1 MELGIFART
10 FSRSSFEET
19 LDAVLGHGLAHIQFN
34 LSCAGLPTLP
44 ETMNPDRCGRIARA
58 VQDRQLFVDAI
69 SGTFN
74 MADPTGWPDQNL
86 RRLEILASACRWL
99 DTRIITLCTG
109 TCDPQNMWR
118 WHPDNVKQSVWRNLV
133 TVMREVARIADRY
146 EVTMAFE
153 PELGN
158 VVNSAA
164 KARLLLDQV
173 CSPWIKVVIDPANL
187 VRPGELPRIEEILDE
202 AFEWLGSDIALA
214 HAKEL
219 GGDGRAGDLAPGK
232 GVLDW
237 DYYLGWLRKI
247 AYGGNLIVHGLPESE
262 VVSGLAFLRSKLGS
276 SAGES

>member
-1 MELGIFART
+1 MA
-10 FSRSSFEET
+10 
-19 LDAVLGHGLAHIQFN
+19 
-34 LSCAGLPTLP
+34 
-44 ETMNPDRCGRIARA
+44 
-58 VQDRQLFVDAI
+58 AI

-74 MADPTGWPDQNL
+74 MVDPTRRGW
-86 RRLEILASACRWL
+86 
-99 DTRIITLCTG
+99 TRTCGAWKSLPRPAAGSTRG
-109 TCDPQNMWR
+109 SSRFARARCDPEDMWR

-133 TVMREVARIADRY
+133 TVMREVARIADRH

-164 KARLLLDQV
+164 KARLLLDEV
-173 CSPWIKVVIDPANL
+173 GSPWIKVVIDPANL
-187 VRPGELPRIEEILDE
+187 VRPGDSLGSRRSSTRRSS
-202 AFEWLGSDIALA
+202 WLGSDIVLA

-237 DYYLGWLRKI
+237 DHYLGWLRKI

-262 VVSGLAFLRSKLGS
+262 VPSGLAFLRSKLGS
-276 SAGES
+276 SVGES